1 MGTETSFISYGARPD
16 DGIKFIADGAS
27 SFEKYAHW
35 TEFDSGQAASGCSR
49 LYHPNAVSRIR
60 HFVDRE

>member
-1 MGTETSFISYGARPD
+1 MGTETSFISHRARPD
-16 DGIKFIADGAS
+16 DVFKFIADGAS

-49 LYHPNAVSRIR
+49 LSRSNTVSRIR
-60 HFVDRE
+60 HFVDHE